1 MKKSLLLLVVAIF
14 TLTTAFDASAKWTDR
29 NTFGLKGP
37 VKAVYDKN
45 YTISNL
51 YFEEDGTYIPIE
63 DEFVSQGVFRDDLCR
78 IIGIGYEYADGHYF
92 DYNPSGQVYKMS
104 RIAGTSFNN
113 IYKYFY
119 DNRGLIIKQ
128 ILIEIYQHI
137 GGSSDEY
144 KTITTYTYQKFDK
157 YGNWTKRTAKTGR
170 KSRVETRTITYYE

>member
-1 MKKSLLLLVVAIF
+1 MKKSLLLLIVAIF
-14 TLTTAFDASAKWTDR
+14 TLTTAFDANAWTDR

-92 DYNPSGQVYKMS
+92 DYNTSGQVYKMS

-113 IYKYFY
+113 IYKYIDAKYFITIKY
-119 DNRGLIIKQ
+119 RNTHIQKHINRVR
-128 ILIEIYQHI
+128 
-137 GGSSDEY
+137 
-144 KTITTYTYQKFDK
+144 F
-157 YGNWTKRTAKTGR
+157 TG
-170 KSRVETRTITYYE
+170 